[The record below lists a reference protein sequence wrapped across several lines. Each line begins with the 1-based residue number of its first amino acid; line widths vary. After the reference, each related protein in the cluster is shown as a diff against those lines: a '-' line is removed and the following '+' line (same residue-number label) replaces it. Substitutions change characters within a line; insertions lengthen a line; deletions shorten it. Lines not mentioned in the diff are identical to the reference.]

1 MRQEVDIKD
10 LGRKIKERD
19 EEAFRFL
26 YVEYFHNLQSY
37 AMRYL
42 YDWEEAET
50 SYKMLFS
57 LYGVTYIN
65 MMRNVI
71 SSPIC
76 LLYPE
81 CLSEIYSG
89 SENTRSSSKQSN

>member
-42 YDWEEAET
+42 
-50 SYKMLFS
+50 
-57 LYGVTYIN
+57 
-65 MMRNVI
+65 
-71 SSPIC
+71 
-76 LLYPE
+76 
-81 CLSEIYSG
+81 
-89 SENTRSSSKQSN
+89 

>member
-42 YDWEEAET
+42 YDWEEAENLVQDAFLT
-50 SYKMLFS
+50 LWCNLHKYDAERNII
-57 LYGVTYIN
+57 TYLGA
-65 MMRNVI
+65 RVKT
-71 SSPIC
+71 C
-76 LLYPE
+76 VFVCYFLL
-81 CLSEIYSG
+81 
-89 SENTRSSSKQSN
+89 

>member
-42 YDWEEAET
+42 YDWEEAE
-50 SYKMLFS
+50 KDRRAH
-57 LYGVTYIN
+57 V
-65 MMRNVI
+65 
-71 SSPIC
+71 
-76 LLYPE
+76 
-81 CLSEIYSG
+81 
-89 SENTRSSSKQSN
+89 

>member
-42 YDWEEAET
+42 YDWEEAEN
-50 SYKMLFS
+50 LVQ
-57 LYGVTYIN
+57 GVTYIN

-76 LLYPE
+76 LL
-81 CLSEIYSG
+81 LSG
-89 SENTRSSSKQSN
+89 MPV